1 MFLQMF
7 APLLSSSLSRPLAA
21 VALVGAFAL
30 VAGAPGSADAC
41 GVPESGLTSTT
52 PSNGATYPANAAL
65 LFQGFDITLDA
76 VTVKVDDQPAELVP
90 AGFASGWA
98 TIAVLVEPAPQVG
111 QTVVVSGSFCE
122 FGDCGPVTL
131 TYTAGEP
138 DLTAPTPVAEASR
151 FTVYDHADFES
162 SGGDCLSNSELTV
175 YVRVMQDAPGAAE
188 APGVVSAV
196 WSKGSGFFSDFTI
209 TSSETASMS
218 VAIELSQLDGND
230 PRSEVCVTVVA
241 TDLAGNAAEPFEICP
256 ACFYRKDEGE
266 NDGGPVPEPAWTD
279 ADAVPGSACAVA
291 VETTGEATD
300 SGEPTTG
307 GTGGETGEEPT
318 SGEPQSTGEEASTGA
333 TDTSEEDD
341 GGEKGCACDGGGG
354 SPDLGALVVLGL
366 GLGLRRR
373 RR

>member
-1 MFLQMF
+1 MSLQMF
-7 APLLSSSLSRPLAA
+7 APLLPSSLSRPLAA
-21 VALVGAFAL
+21 AALVGAFAL
-30 VAGAPGSADAC
+30 VAGAPRSADAC
-41 GVPESGLTSTT
+41 GAPEPALTSTT

-98 TIAVLVEPAPQVG
+98 SIAVRVEPAPQVG
-111 QTVVVSGSFCE
+111 QTVVVSGEFCE

-138 DLTAPTPVAEASR
+138 DLIAPTPVAEASR